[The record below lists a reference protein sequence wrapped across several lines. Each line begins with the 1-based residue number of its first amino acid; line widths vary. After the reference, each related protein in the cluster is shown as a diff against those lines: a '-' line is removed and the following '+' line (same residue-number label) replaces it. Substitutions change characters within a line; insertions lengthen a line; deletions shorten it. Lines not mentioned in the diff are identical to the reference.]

1 MHELQP
7 NSHLSAGSD
16 SSEVVTE
23 LESSPTSDD
32 IQILSAHV
40 PNEPDSARAQFD
52 YLKTFLFHLVW
63 LVSVLIVLAILSCVI
78 PWLAES
84 YHYALTRGRLRAE
97 HDEAIDQLKTEPLR
111 QLSLAS
117 QLVSQRVAPS
127 VVHIQTEVSQPDEPV
142 DEAVH
147 LFGPRRNEGQ
157 GQGSGVIV
165 DEDGYIVT
173 NNHVVNGADT
183 IIVTLGDDRRVKAKI
198 IGVDHAT
205 DLAVI
210 KINADQIIPAQWG
223 NSDDVQVG
231 SLVWAVGSPF
241 GLQQSVT
248 SGILS
253 AKNRAEKAGT
263 VYQDFLQTD
272 AAVNP
277 GNSGGPLVDDQGR
290 VIGINT
296 AIVGETYRGISFAI
310 PSTVAKDVYQRIRS
324 DGRVA
329 RGWLGI
335 QMEEIDAQLAHELG
349 LSKAEGALVMR
360 VVEGQGTP
368 SPASAAGIQEGD
380 VVVRWNQVV
389 VDRPSTLSRAVAATK
404 VGTSANVEIVR
415 DGTPKTVKVF
425 VGERPLRY

>member
-7 NSHLSAGSD
+7 QSHLSVPPDSGEVLAEFDTPD
-16 SSEVVTE
+16 SSDE
-23 LESSPTSDD
+23 
-32 IQILSAHV
+32 IQILSSNV
-40 PNEPDSARAQFD
+40 PEKPTTHRKHSD
-52 YLKTFLFHLVW
+52 HLPGILSRLAW
-63 LVSVLIVLAILSCVI
+63 LVSVLIVLAILSYFV
-78 PWLAES
+78 PWIAEK
-84 YHYALTRGRLRAE
+84 YHYAITRGRIRAE
-97 HDEAIDQLKTEPLR
+97 HDVAIDRLSTEPLR

-127 VVHIQTEVSQPDEPV
+127 VVHIQTEAARSDEPE
-142 DEAVH
+142 DEAAH
-147 LFGPRRNEGQ
+147 LFGPRRNEGH

-165 DEDGYIVT
+165 DEAGYIVT

-183 IIVTLGDDRRVKAKI
+183 IIVTLGDDRRLEAEV
-198 IGVDHAT
+198 IGVDYGT

-210 KINADQIIPAQWG
+210 KINADRIIPAEWG

-277 GNSGGPLVDDQGR
+277 GNSGGPLVDDRGR

-310 PSTVAKDVYQRIRS
+310 PSTVAKDIYQRIRS

-335 QMEEIDAQLAHELG
+335 QMEEIDAQLASELG

-360 VVEGQGTP
+360 VVQEGGVT
-368 SPASAAGIQEGD
+368 SPALVAGIKEGD
-380 VVVRWNQVV
+380 VVVRWNNVV
-389 VDRPSTLSRAVAATK
+389 VDRPTTLSRAVAATR
-404 VGTSANVEIVR
+404 VGTAANVEIIR
-415 DGTPKTVKVF
+415 EGTTKIVKVV
-425 VGERPLRY
+425 VGERPGRY